1 MQHSDIIA
9 FDKEHI
15 WHPYTSMHQ
24 PLPVV
29 EVKSAKGV
37 RLKLHN
43 DTEIIDGM
51 SSWWA
56 AIHGYNHPALNQA
69 VKSQLEKMSHVMFG
83 GITHEPAVKLAKKLI
98 DITPSN
104 FTKVFFSDSGSV
116 SVEVA
121 VKMALQYWKSKNK
134 QHKTKLLTVKSGY
147 HGDTFKAMSVCDPET
162 GMHHIFTGAMPIN
175 FFANQPKTRFGQEW
189 ESSDIAS
196 LKQIAEQN
204 KDEIAA
210 VIIEPIVQG
219 AGGMWFY
226 SAEYL
231 NQLRNICDANDI
243 LLIFD
248 EIATGFGRTGEMFAT
263 NHTNIQAD
271 IMCVGKALTGG
282 YMSLAATLTTDN
294 VSSVISSGEPGVF
307 MHGPTFM
314 ANPLACAVSLASL
327 NLLES
332 YDWKAKIKEIE
343 QQLFAELSELKTNP
357 AVADVRVLGAIGVVE
372 MKQPVDMAIIQKQ
385 FVELGVWI
393 RPFGKLIYLMPPY
406 IINKEDLQVLTDAIK
421 KVVNSLM

>member
-1 MQHSDIIA
+1 
-9 FDKEHI
+9 
-15 WHPYTSMHQ
+15 
-24 PLPVV
+24 
-29 EVKSAKGV
+29 
-37 RLKLHN
+37 
-43 DTEIIDGM
+43 
-51 SSWWA
+51 
-56 AIHGYNHPALNQA
+56 
-69 VKSQLEKMSHVMFG
+69 
-83 GITHEPAVKLAKKLI
+83 
-98 DITPSN
+98 
-104 FTKVFFSDSGSV
+104 
-116 SVEVA
+116 
-121 VKMALQYWKSKNK
+121 
-134 QHKTKLLTVKSGY
+134 
-147 HGDTFKAMSVCDPET
+147 MSVCDPET
-162 GMHHIFTGAMPIN
+162 GMHHISTGALPIN
-175 FFANQPKTRFGQEW
+175 YFANQPQTRFGAEW
-189 ESSDIAS
+189 EISDIAS

-231 NQLRNICDANDI
+231 NQLRDICDANDI

-248 EIATGFGRTGEMFAT
+248 EIATGFGRTGKMFAT

-282 YMSLAATLTTDN
+282 YMSLAATLTSDK

-314 ANPLACAVSLASL
+314 ANTLACAVSLASL

-332 YDWKAKIKEIE
+332 YNWKTKIKEIE
-343 QQLFAELSELKTNP
+343 QQLFAELLELKTNDN
-357 AVADVRVLGAIGVVE
+357 VADVRVLGAIGVVE
-372 MKQPVDMAIIQKQ
+372 MKQPVNMEIIQKQ

-406 IINKEDLQVLTDAIK
+406 IIEKDDLHNLTLAIK
-421 KVVNSLM
+421 KVVSSLT